1 MGLDQYLLLERPNKK
16 TKSVLGIMNGYFPL
30 GIESD
35 KQQIGYWRKAYE
47 VSDLILNIVDWD
59 FKEDHNCVDL
69 PLTKE
74 NIMAII
80 TYAEKELNNYPDNE
94 DEDIWR
100 YTLTIFKEALN
111 IISTEPD
118 CTIYYKEWF

>member
-16 TKSVLGIMNGYFPL
+16 VKSVLGVMDGWFPFGL
-30 GIESD
+30 KSD

-47 VSDLILNIVDWD
+47 VSNLILDIINWNYD
-59 FKEDHNCVDL
+59 EDHNCVDL
-69 PLTKE
+69 PLTKRD
-74 NIMAII
+74 IKTII
-80 TYAEKELNNYPDNE
+80 THAETVLNNCSDDE

-100 YTLTIFKEALN
+100 YTLTTFKKALN

-118 CTIYYKEWF
+118 CTVYYKEWF

>member
-1 MGLDQYLLLERPNKK
+1 MGLDQYLLLKRPNKK
-16 TKSVLGIMNGYFPL
+16 EKSVLGIMDGWFPL
-30 GIESD
+30 GIKSD

-59 FKEDHNCVDL
+59 SNEDHNCKDL

-74 NIMAII
+74 NIMTII
-80 TYAEKELNNYPDNE
+80 TYAKKELNNYPDNE

-100 YTLTIFKEALN
+100 YTLTTFKKALN